1 MQFPVTRRFADTDLF
16 HIMSNGRQH
25 RASAAINRPE
35 KDHPMHAV
43 HPSDWNNVSALP
55 AIHRQFAA
63 SVSAVQRGYADATI
77 VAELPTL
84 KKYALKLT
92 RCTHLAEDLVQD
104 CLARALSRRH
114 LFHSEA
120 NIRPWLFTVMHNLYI
135 SNCRQATVRTGFVK
149 RQLAT
154 ASEGREAVQEHV
166 VDLSKV
172 YRAINALPQ
181 EQRDVVVLVTLQ
193 ELSYQEAA
201 TALGIPIGTV
211 MSRLARGREKIR
223 ASLKFAASVS

>member
-1 MQFPVTRRFADTDLF
+1 MHVAYKTDWTNAVSFPVAPRQISPTAVADK
-16 HIMSNGRQH
+16 
-25 RASAAINRPE
+25 A
-35 KDHPMHAV
+35 
-43 HPSDWNNVSALP
+43 
-55 AIHRQFAA
+55 
-63 SVSAVQRGYADATI
+63 RGYADATI

-92 RCTHLAEDLVQD
+92 KCAHLAEDLVQD

-135 SNCRQATVRTGFVK
+135 SNCRQSTVRSSFVK
-149 RQLAT
+149 GQLAI
-154 ASEGREAVQEHV
+154 ASEGREASQEHI
-166 VDLSKV
+166 VDLGKV
-172 YRAINALPQ
+172 YRAINTLPK
-181 EQRDVVVLVTLQ
+181 EQRDVVVLVTIQ

-201 TALGIPIGTV
+201 TELGIPIGTV

-223 ASLKFAASVS
+223 SALKAAS

>member
-1 MQFPVTRRFADTDLF
+1 
-16 HIMSNGRQH
+16 
-25 RASAAINRPE
+25 
-35 KDHPMHAV
+35 MHAV
-43 HPSDWNNVSALP
+43 TQSDWNNASALH
-55 AIHRQFAA
+55 AIQGQFVG
-63 SVSAVQRGYADATI
+63 SVPVVQRGYADATI

-92 RCTHLAEDLVQD
+92 KCAHLAEDLVQD

-135 SNCRQATVRTGFVK
+135 SNCRQATVRTRFVK
-149 RQLAT
+149 NQLAIS
-154 ASEGREAVQEHV
+154 SEGREAVQEHV

-172 YRAINALPQ
+172 YRAINALPK

-201 TALGIPIGTV
+201 DTLGIPIGTV

-223 ASLKFAASVS
+223 SCLKPAASVS